1 MTNTISTRD
10 SYLIK
15 GFIILISFIIM
26 YFNTQ
31 ITYSKYVAIMT
42 IIFNMITVFK
52 VRKNW
57 LLLIIFGFIF
67 YSNISIVLAN
77 YFGYANNI
85 FTSFSNDMRSV
96 LGINLLFFT
105 SVCLYCV
112 LPNHIIKNNTLSI
125 YSTSKKSDLIF
136 LLIIIVLI
144 FIFFNGFTKPSIA
157 GGRGATSTLYE
168 YSIVF
173 FIIGY
178 AYGEEKY
185 KKIIISLI
193 LFLYVIQD
201 MIYGGRGSALQLILI
216 FFIVICSN
224 KIDYKKAIPIIFIGM
239 IIFTGIGNYRASFD
253 FSINQICKVFNSLL
267 ETGFVNDTSYSAY
280 YTSLTFLKVKEFVG
294 VQTQLYLLFQFI
306 LYIFL
311 GSKIVDSNLAV
322 YTRQYYVHYYGGV
335 LPLYM
340 YFYLGILGIM
350 FIVLYL
356 KFWIKKMNE
365 SSKKVSHLQRCLC
378 IYISACVPRWY
389 LYSPS
394 SLFRGVLI
402 FIFVYK
408 MVELLDMILKKN
420 IQ

>member
-1 MTNTISTRD
+1 M
-10 SYLIK
+10 
-15 GFIILISFIIM
+15 
-26 YFNTQ
+26 
-31 ITYSKYVAIMT
+31 
-42 IIFNMITVFK
+42 
-52 VRKNW
+52 
-57 LLLIIFGFIF
+57 
-67 YSNISIVLAN
+67 
-77 YFGYANNI
+77 
-85 FTSFSNDMRSV
+85 
-96 LGINLLFFT
+96 
-105 SVCLYCV
+105 
-112 LPNHIIKNNTLSI
+112 
-125 YSTSKKSDLIF
+125 
-136 LLIIIVLI
+136 
-144 FIFFNGFTKPSIA
+144 
-157 GGRGATSTLYE
+157 
-168 YSIVF
+168 
-173 FIIGY
+173 
-178 AYGEEKY
+178 
-185 KKIIISLI
+185 
-193 LFLYVIQD
+193 
-201 MIYGGRGSALQLILI
+201 
-216 FFIVICSN
+216 
-224 KIDYKKAIPIIFIGM
+224 
-239 IIFTGIGNYRASFD
+239 
-253 FSINQICKVFNSLL
+253 
-267 ETGFVNDTSYSAY
+267 
-280 YTSLTFLKVKEFVG
+280 
-294 VQTQLYLLFQFI
+294 LFQFI

>member
-85 FTSFSNDMRSV
+85 FTSFSNDMSSV

-144 FIFFNGFTKPSIA
+144 FIFFNGFTKPSI

>member
-85 FTSFSNDMRSV
+85 FTSFSNDMSSV

>member
-85 FTSFSNDMRSV
+85 FTSFSNDMSSV

-173 FIIGY
+173 
-178 AYGEEKY
+178 
-185 KKIIISLI
+185 L
-193 LFLYVIQD
+193 
-201 MIYGGRGSALQLILI
+201 
-216 FFIVICSN
+216 
-224 KIDYKKAIPIIFIGM
+224 
-239 IIFTGIGNYRASFD
+239 
-253 FSINQICKVFNSLL
+253 
-267 ETGFVNDTSYSAY
+267 
-280 YTSLTFLKVKEFVG
+280 
-294 VQTQLYLLFQFI
+294 
-306 LYIFL
+306 
-311 GSKIVDSNLAV
+311 
-322 YTRQYYVHYYGGV
+322 
-335 LPLYM
+335 
-340 YFYLGILGIM
+340 
-350 FIVLYL
+350 
-356 KFWIKKMNE
+356 
-365 SSKKVSHLQRCLC
+365 
-378 IYISACVPRWY
+378 
-389 LYSPS
+389 
-394 SLFRGVLI
+394 
-402 FIFVYK
+402 
-408 MVELLDMILKKN
+408 
-420 IQ
+420 

>member
-85 FTSFSNDMRSV
+85 FTSFSNDMSSV

-356 KFWIKKMNE
+356 KFWIKK
-365 SSKKVSHLQRCLC
+365 
-378 IYISACVPRWY
+378 
-389 LYSPS
+389 
-394 SLFRGVLI
+394 
-402 FIFVYK
+402 
-408 MVELLDMILKKN
+408 
-420 IQ
+420 